1 MNYKTSL
8 CRMPVC
14 IRDIGVDDVFE
25 RIYAHLAD
33 RGAPSGENLR
43 ARAG

>member
-14 IRDIGVDDVFE
+14 IRDITVDEVAV
-25 RIYAHLAD
+25 RVRAHLAERRSD
-33 RGAPSGENLR
+33 SDP
-43 ARAG
+43 ARAARTA